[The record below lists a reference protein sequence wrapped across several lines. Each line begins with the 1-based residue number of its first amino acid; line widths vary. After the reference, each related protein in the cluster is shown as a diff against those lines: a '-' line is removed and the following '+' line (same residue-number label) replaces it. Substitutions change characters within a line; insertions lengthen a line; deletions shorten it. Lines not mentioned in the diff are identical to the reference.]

1 MAVPVGEPAQ
11 GAARQHAGIGCVCS
25 QWACAAPGTRR
36 SFCEHASNGA
46 QCLYKPLLPAPALPA
61 LVVIFRI
68 SGGVTCR
75 QGRGKRCG
83 VGYGKIGHARQQ
95 LGHWLSCSRL
105 HQDQSTRRQAL
116 PEMLGRKTATPA
128 GMAGSGAAPPPWRHA
143 AWQGAQHA
151 QRTQH
156 EASEVETQRP
166 ARIVFWP
173 RPCLGVRRPAVLQQL
188 EGEVWH
194 IVACRRTGRTG
205 SMMEHREHA
214 ETKVQ

>member
-1 MAVPVGEPAQ
+1 MPALGVYALSGRALHRAP
-11 GAARQHAGIGCVCS
+11 GAASASMQATAPSAYTNLCS
-25 QWACAAPGTRR
+25 LLPP
-36 SFCEHASNGA
+36 
-46 QCLYKPLLPAPALPA
+46 CLPLLSYSGSVEGLPA
-61 LVVIFRI
+61 D
-68 SGGVTCR
+68 S
-75 QGRGKRCG
+75 CG

-143 AWQGAQHA
+143 AWQGTQHA

-214 ETKVQ
+214 ETKVQCAAQAQPG